1 MKNSNLIYKR
11 KKYFSVK
18 KNYLTLCYKSYMIAK
33 VIQMNGLL
41 EQALL
46 YDFYGEL
53 LTDHQKEVYEQFV
66 LEDLSLS
73 EIAEAAG
80 ISRQGVHDLV
90 KRCNKILEGYEAKLH
105 LVEKFLSVKD
115 KVQQMNELL
124 ESEQQS
130 QRIQHVRQI
139 AGEIL
144 EEL

>member
-1 MKNSNLIYKR
+1 
-11 KKYFSVK
+11 
-18 KNYLTLCYKSYMIAK
+18 
-33 VIQMNGLL
+33 MNNLL

-53 LTDHQKEVYEQFV
+53 LTDHQKEIYEQFV

-73 EIAEAAG
+73 EIAETAG
-80 ISRQGVHDLV
+80 ISRQGVHDLI

-105 LVEKFLSVKD
+105 LVEKFLSVKE
-115 KVQQMNELL
+115 KVEKMNSLL
-124 ESEQQS
+124 EKESEDEL
-130 QRIQHVRQI
+130 IQNIRTI